1 MLHAKLDS
9 TSFFKPTNSNKVR
22 IALFGKEFNTDQ
34 LRYFKILMDALES
47 RGCKLLIWKPF
58 HEFLKDKIK
67 FSQGIELFNDH
78 SDLRGKADLLFSVG
92 GDGTMLHSV
101 QLVRDSGIPI
111 AGINL
116 GRMGFLSS
124 IPRTEI
130 ISAIDDVLANRYSI
144 VKRSLI
150 SLISPKALFSD
161 FNYAFN
167 ELSINKR
174 ENSTLVVVHVWV
186 NDQLL
191 HSYWADGLIIATPT
205 GSTAYS
211 LSCGG
216 PILTP
221 DSKNFVITPIAPHN
235 LSLRPV
241 VIPDNNLIRITV
253 DSRVQQALVTMD
265 SQSAVI
271 TPDIELVVGKAD
283 FEINLVQRLNENFFS
298 NMRAKLNWGSDIR
311 N

>member
-1 MLHAKLDS
+1 V
-9 TSFFKPTNSNKVR
+9 KV
-22 IALFGKEFNTDQ
+22 ALFGKEFNPDQ
-34 LRYFKILMDALES
+34 IGYFRILTETLEN
-47 RGCKLLIWKPF
+47 RGCKLLVWKPF
-58 HEFLKDKIK
+58 YDFLKDKVL
-67 FSQGIELFNDH
+67 FEQQVTLFNDH
-78 SDLRGKADLLFSVG
+78 NDLKGHADVLFSVG

-101 QLVRDSGIPI
+101 RLVRDSGIPI

-124 IPRTEI
+124 IPRSEI
-130 ISAIDDVLANRYSI
+130 ISAIEDILENRFRI
-144 VKRSLI
+144 VRRTLI
-150 SLISPKALFSD
+150 SLHSPSDLFSD
-161 FNYAFN
+161 FNFAFN
-167 ELSINKR
+167 ELSINKK
-174 ENSTLVVVHVWV
+174 ENSSLVVVHVWV

-221 DSKNFVITPIAPHN
+221 DSSNFVITPIAPHN
-235 LSLRPV
+235 LSVRPV
-241 VIPDNNLIRITV
+241 VIPDSNLIRIRV
-253 DSRVQQALVTMD
+253 DSRDQQALVGLD
-265 SQSAVI
+265 SQSAI
-271 TPDIELVVGKAD
+271 ISPDIELVVGKAE

-298 NMRAKLNWGSDIR
+298 TIRTKLNWGSDIR

>member
-1 MLHAKLDS
+1 
-9 TSFFKPTNSNKVR
+9 
-22 IALFGKEFNTDQ
+22 
-34 LRYFKILMDALES
+34 
-47 RGCKLLIWKPF
+47 
-58 HEFLKDKIK
+58 
-67 FSQGIELFNDH
+67 
-78 SDLRGKADLLFSVG
+78 
-92 GDGTMLHSV
+92 MLHSV

-124 IPRTEI
+124 IPRSEI
-130 ISAIDDVLANRYSI
+130 ISAINDILTNRFTI
-144 VKRSLI
+144 VKRTLI
-150 SLISPKALFSD
+150 CLLSPKTLFSD

-167 ELSINKR
+167 ELSINKK
-174 ENSTLVVVHVWV
+174 ENSSLVVVHVWV

-221 DSKNFVITPIAPHN
+221 DSRNFVITPIAPHN
-235 LSLRPV
+235 LSVRPV
-241 VIPDNNLIRITV
+241 VIPDNNLIRIRV
-253 DSRVQQALVTMD
+253 DSRDQQALVGMD

-283 FEINLVQRLNENFFS
+283 FEINLVQRQNENFFS

>member
-1 MLHAKLDS
+1 
-9 TSFFKPTNSNKVR
+9 VR
-22 IALFGKEFNTDQ
+22 IALFGKEFNPDQ
-34 LRYFKILMDALES
+34 LSYFNILKETLENS
-47 RGCKLLIWKPF
+47 GCKLLIWKPF
-58 HEFLKDKIK
+58 YDFLKDRIVFKSGVA
-67 FSQGIELFNDH
+67 FFNDH
-78 SDLRGKADLLFSVG
+78 TDLKGQADMLFSVG

-124 IPRTEI
+124 IPRSEI
-130 ISAIDDVLANRYSI
+130 ISAVEDILGNRYRI
-144 VKRSLI
+144 VKRTLI
-150 SLISPKALFSD
+150 CLRSPHTLFSD
-161 FNYAFN
+161 FNFAFN
-167 ELSINKR
+167 ELSINKK
-174 ENSTLVVVHVWV
+174 ENSSLVVVHVWV

-191 HSYWADGLIIATPT
+191 HSYWADGLIVATPT

-221 DSKNFVITPIAPHN
+221 DSSNFVITPIAPHN
-235 LSLRPV
+235 LSVRPV
-241 VIPDNNLIRITV
+241 VIPDSSMIRIRV
-253 DSRVQQALVTMD
+253 DSRDHQALVGLD
-265 SQSAVI
+265 SQSAII
-271 TPDIELVVGKAD
+271 TPDIELVVGKAE

-298 NMRAKLNWGSDIR
+298 TIRAKLNWGSDIR

>member
-1 MLHAKLDS
+1 
-9 TSFFKPTNSNKVR
+9 VR

-34 LRYFKILMDALES
+34 LGYFHILVEALES

-58 HEFLKDKIK
+58 HEFLKDKIN
-67 FSQGIELFNDH
+67 FHQGITLFNDH
-78 SDLRGKADLLFSVG
+78 AELKGQADLLFSVG

-124 IPRTEI
+124 IPRSEI
-130 ISAIDDVLANRYSI
+130 ISAIEDILGNRFGI
-144 VKRSLI
+144 VKRTLI
-150 SLISPKALFSD
+150 NLISPKTMFSD

-167 ELSINKR
+167 ELSINKK
-174 ENSTLVVVHVWV
+174 ENSSLVVVHVWV
-186 NDQLL
+186 NDQPL
-191 HSYWADGLIIATPT
+191 HSYWADGLIVATPT

-221 DSKNFVITPIAPHN
+221 DSSSFVITPIAPHN
-235 LSLRPV
+235 LSVRPV
-241 VIPDNNLIRITV
+241 VIPDSSLIRIRV
-253 DSRVQQALVTMD
+253 DSRDHQALVGMD

-271 TPDIELVVGKAD
+271 TPDIELVVGKAE
-283 FEINLVQRLNENFFS
+283 FEINLVQRQNENFFS
-298 NMRAKLNWGSDIR
+298 TMRTKLNWGSDIR

>member
-1 MLHAKLDS
+1 
-9 TSFFKPTNSNKVR
+9 VR
-22 IALFGKEFNTDQ
+22 IAIFGKEFNDNQ
-34 LRYFKILMDALES
+34 LDYIRILVEALENK
-47 RGCKLLIWKPF
+47 GCKLLIWKPF
-58 HEFLKDKIK
+58 HDFIVDRISFRQEVDLFKDHN
-67 FSQGIELFNDH
+67 ELNG
-78 SDLRGKADLLFSVG
+78 RADLLFSVG

-124 IPRTEI
+124 IPPSEI
-130 ISAIDDVLANRYSI
+130 FAAVEDIMENRYRI
-144 VKRSLI
+144 VKRTLI
-150 SLISPKALFSD
+150 SLISPSTLFSD
-161 FNYAFN
+161 FNFAFN
-167 ELSINKR
+167 ELSINKK
-174 ENSTLVVVHVWV
+174 ENSSLVVVHVWV

-221 DSKNFVITPIAPHN
+221 DSHNFVITPIAPHN
-235 LSLRPV
+235 LSVRPV
-241 VIPDNNLIRITV
+241 VIPDSSLIRIRV
-253 DSRVQQALVTMD
+253 DSRDHQALVGLD

-271 TPDIELVVGKAD
+271 VPENELIVGKAE

-298 NMRAKLNWGSDIR
+298 TIRAKLNWGSDIR

>member
-1 MLHAKLDS
+1 M
-9 TSFFKPTNSNKVR
+9 R
-22 IALFGKEFNTDQ
+22 IALFGKEFNSNQ
-34 LRYFKILMDALES
+34 LDYMRILVEALETK
-47 RGCKLLIWKPF
+47 GCKLLIWKPF
-58 HEFLKDKIK
+58 HDFIKDKIS
-67 FSQGIELFNDH
+67 FRQEVALFYDH
-78 SDLRGKADLLFSVG
+78 KDLKGQADLLFSVG

-124 IPRTEI
+124 IPPGEI
-130 ISAIDDVLANRYSI
+130 LAAVEDIMENRYRI
-144 VKRSLI
+144 VKRTLI
-150 SLISPKALFSD
+150 SLLSPHTLFRD
-161 FNYAFN
+161 FNFAFN
-167 ELSINKR
+167 ELSINKK
-174 ENSTLVVVHVWV
+174 ENSSLVVVHVWV

-221 DSKNFVITPIAPHN
+221 DSNNFVITPIAPHN
-235 LSLRPV
+235 LSVRPV
-241 VIPDNNLIRITV
+241 VIPDSSLIRIRV
-253 DSRVQQALVTMD
+253 DSRDHQALVGLD

-271 TPDIELVVGKAD
+271 IPENELVVGKAE
-283 FEINLVQRLNENFFS
+283 FEINLVQRLNETFFS
-298 NMRAKLNWGSDIR
+298 TIRAKLNWGSDIR

>member
-1 MLHAKLDS
+1 M
-9 TSFFKPTNSNKVR
+9 R
-22 IALFGKEFNTDQ
+22 IAIFGKEFNDNQ
-34 LRYFKILMDALES
+34 LDYVRILIEALEIK
-47 RGCKLLIWKPF
+47 GCKLLIWKPF
-58 HEFLKDKIK
+58 HDFIKDRIS
-67 FSQGIELFNDH
+67 FRQGITLFYEH
-78 SDLRGKADLLFSVG
+78 TDLKGQADLLFSVG

-101 QLVRDSGIPI
+101 RLVRDSGIPI
-111 AGINL
+111 SGINL

-124 IPRTEI
+124 IPPAEI
-130 ISAIDDVLANRYSI
+130 FDAVEDIMENRYRI
-144 VKRSLI
+144 VKRTLI
-150 SLISPKALFSD
+150 SLISPHTLFSD

-167 ELSINKR
+167 ELSINKK
-174 ENSTLVVVHVWV
+174 ENSSLVVVHVWV

-221 DSKNFVITPIAPHN
+221 DSNNFVITPIAPHN
-235 LSLRPV
+235 LSVRPV
-241 VIPDNNLIRITV
+241 VIPDSSLIRIKV
-253 DSRVQQALVTMD
+253 DSRDEQALVGLD
-265 SQSAVI
+265 SQSAII
-271 TPDIELVVGKAD
+271 TPDNELVVGKAD

-298 NMRAKLNWGSDIR
+298 TIRAKLNWGSDIR

>member
-1 MLHAKLDS
+1 MK
-9 TSFFKPTNSNKVR
+9 
-22 IALFGKEFNTDQ
+22 IALFGKEFDNDQ
-34 LRYFKILMDALES
+34 LEYFRILTEALEN
-47 RGCKLLIWKPF
+47 RGCKLLVWKPF
-58 HEFLKDKIK
+58 HDFLKDKMVFRQEVSL
-67 FSQGIELFNDH
+67 FSEH
-78 SDLRGKADLLFSVG
+78 ADLKGQADLLFSVG

-101 QLVRDSGIPI
+101 RLVRDSGIPI

-124 IPRTEI
+124 IPRTDI
-130 ISAIDDVLANRYSI
+130 ISAVEDILENRYRI
-144 VKRSLI
+144 VRRTLI
-150 SLISPKALFSD
+150 SLLSPKGLFSD

-167 ELSINKR
+167 ELSINKK
-174 ENSTLVVVHVWV
+174 EYSSLVVVHVWV

-191 HSYWADGLIIATPT
+191 HSYWADGLIVATPT

-221 DSKNFVITPIAPHN
+221 DSSNFVITPIAPHN
-235 LSLRPV
+235 LSVRPV
-241 VIPDNNLIRITV
+241 VIPDSSLVRIRV
-253 DSRVQQALVTMD
+253 DSRDQQALVGLD

-271 TPDIELVVGKAD
+271 TPDIELVVGKAG
-283 FEINLVQRLNENFFS
+283 FEINLVQRFNENFFS
-298 NMRAKLNWGSDIR
+298 TMRAKLNWGSDIR

>member
-1 MLHAKLDS
+1 M
-9 TSFFKPTNSNKVR
+9 R

-34 LRYFKILMDALES
+34 LGYFHILVEALES

-58 HEFLKDKIK
+58 HEFLKDKIN
-67 FSQGIELFNDH
+67 FHQGITLFNDH
-78 SDLRGKADLLFSVG
+78 AELKGQADLLFSVG

-116 GRMGFLSS
+116 GTMGFLSS
-124 IPRTEI
+124 IPRSEI
-130 ISAIDDVLANRYSI
+130 ISAIEDILGNRFGI
-144 VKRSLI
+144 VKRTLI
-150 SLISPKALFSD
+150 SLILPKTLFTD
-161 FNYAFN
+161 FNFAFN
-167 ELSINKR
+167 ELSINKK
-174 ENSTLVVVHVWV
+174 ENASLVVVHVWV

-191 HSYWADGLIIATPT
+191 HSYWADGLIVATPT

-221 DSKNFVITPIAPHN
+221 DSSSFVITPIAPHN
-235 LSLRPV
+235 LSVRPV
-241 VIPDNNLIRITV
+241 VIPDSSLIRIRV
-253 DSRVQQALVTMD
+253 DSRDHQALVGLD

-271 TPDIELVVGKAD
+271 TPDIELVVGKAE
-283 FEINLVQRLNENFFS
+283 FEINLVQRQNENFFS
-298 NMRAKLNWGSDIR
+298 TMRTKLNWGSDIR

>member
-1 MLHAKLDS
+1 
-9 TSFFKPTNSNKVR
+9 VR

-34 LRYFKILMDALES
+34 LGYFHILVEALES

-58 HEFLKDKIK
+58 HEFLKEKIN
-67 FSQGIELFNDH
+67 FHHGITLFNDH
-78 SDLRGKADLLFSVG
+78 ADLKGQADLLFSVG

-124 IPRTEI
+124 IPRSEI
-130 ISAIDDVLANRYSI
+130 ISAIEDILGNRFGI
-144 VKRSLI
+144 VKRTLI
-150 SLISPKALFSD
+150 NLISPKSMFSD

-167 ELSINKR
+167 ELSINKK
-174 ENSTLVVVHVWV
+174 ENSSLVVVHVWV
-186 NDQLL
+186 NDQPL
-191 HSYWADGLIIATPT
+191 HSYWADGLIVATPT

-221 DSKNFVITPIAPHN
+221 DSSSFVITPIAPHN
-235 LSLRPV
+235 LSVRPV
-241 VIPDNNLIRITV
+241 VIPDSSLIRIRV
-253 DSRVQQALVTMD
+253 DSRDHQALVGMD

-271 TPDIELVVGKAD
+271 TPDIELVVGKAE
-283 FEINLVQRLNENFFS
+283 FEINLVQRQNENFFS
-298 NMRAKLNWGSDIR
+298 TMRTKLNWGSDIR

>member
-1 MLHAKLDS
+1 M
-9 TSFFKPTNSNKVR
+9 R
-22 IALFGKEFNTDQ
+22 IALFGKEFNSNQ
-34 LRYFKILMDALES
+34 LDYIRILVEALENKE
-47 RGCKLLIWKPF
+47 CKLLIWKPF
-58 HEFLKDKIK
+58 HDFIKDKISFRQEITL
-67 FSQGIELFNDH
+67 FSSH
-78 SDLRGKADLLFSVG
+78 TDLKGQADLLFSVG

-124 IPRTEI
+124 IPPAEI
-130 ISAIDDVLANRYSI
+130 LTAVEDIMENRYRI

-150 SLISPKALFSD
+150 SLLSPHTLFSD
-161 FNYAFN
+161 FNFAFN
-167 ELSINKR
+167 ELSINKK
-174 ENSTLVVVHVWV
+174 ENSSLVVVHVWV
-186 NDQLL
+186 NDQPL

-221 DSKNFVITPIAPHN
+221 DSNNFVITPIAPHN
-235 LSLRPV
+235 LSVRPV
-241 VIPDNNLIRITV
+241 VIPDSSLIRIRV
-253 DSRVQQALVTMD
+253 DSRDHQALVGLD

-271 TPDIELVVGKAD
+271 VPENELVVGKAE
-283 FEINLVQRLNENFFS
+283 FEINLVQRLNETFFS
-298 NMRAKLNWGSDIR
+298 TIRAKLNWGSDIR

>member
-1 MLHAKLDS
+1 M
-9 TSFFKPTNSNKVR
+9 R
-22 IALFGKEFNTDQ
+22 IALFGKEFNPDQ
-34 LRYFKILMDALES
+34 LGYFKILMDTLES

-58 HEFLKDKIK
+58 HEFLKDKIT
-67 FSQGIELFNDH
+67 FSREIELFIDH
-78 SDLRGKADLLFSVG
+78 SDLKRQADLLFSIG

-124 IPRTEI
+124 IPRSEI
-130 ISAIDDVLANRYSI
+130 ISAINDILTNRFTI
-144 VKRSLI
+144 VKRTLI
-150 SLISPKALFSD
+150 CLLSPKTLFSD

-167 ELSINKR
+167 ELSINKK
-174 ENSTLVVVHVWV
+174 ENSSLVVVHVWV

-221 DSKNFVITPIAPHN
+221 DSRNFVITPIAPHN
-235 LSLRPV
+235 LSVRPV
-241 VIPDNNLIRITV
+241 VIPDNNLIRIRV
-253 DSRVQQALVTMD
+253 DSRDQQALVGMD

-283 FEINLVQRLNENFFS
+283 FEINLVQRQNENFFS

>member
-1 MLHAKLDS
+1 
-9 TSFFKPTNSNKVR
+9 VR

-34 LRYFKILMDALES
+34 LGYFHILVEALES

-58 HEFLKDKIK
+58 HEFLKDKIN
-67 FSQGIELFNDH
+67 FHQGITLFNDH
-78 SDLRGKADLLFSVG
+78 AELKGQADLLFSVG

-116 GRMGFLSS
+116 GTMGFLSS
-124 IPRTEI
+124 IPRSEI
-130 ISAIDDVLANRYSI
+130 ISAIEDILGNRFGI
-144 VKRSLI
+144 VKRTLI
-150 SLISPKALFSD
+150 SLISPKTLFTD
-161 FNYAFN
+161 FNFAFN
-167 ELSINKR
+167 ELSINKK
-174 ENSTLVVVHVWV
+174 ENASLVVVHVWV

-191 HSYWADGLIIATPT
+191 HSYWADGLIVATPT

-221 DSKNFVITPIAPHN
+221 DSSSFVITPIAPHN
-235 LSLRPV
+235 LSVRPV
-241 VIPDNNLIRITV
+241 VIPDSSLIRIRV
-253 DSRVQQALVTMD
+253 DSRDHQALVGLD

-271 TPDIELVVGKAD
+271 TPDIELVVGKAE
-283 FEINLVQRLNENFFS
+283 FEINLVQRQNENFFS
-298 NMRAKLNWGSDIR
+298 TMRTKLNWGSDIR